1 MNADSELEALK
12 SLMRVNSRLTIKD
25 ALTSLETYNND
36 VFEKIHNQLDVLI
49 AKNLI
54 HSIKWSK

>member
-25 ALTSLETYNND
+25 ALTSLEAHNNN
-36 VFEKIHNQLDVLI
+36 VFEKVHNQLDVLI